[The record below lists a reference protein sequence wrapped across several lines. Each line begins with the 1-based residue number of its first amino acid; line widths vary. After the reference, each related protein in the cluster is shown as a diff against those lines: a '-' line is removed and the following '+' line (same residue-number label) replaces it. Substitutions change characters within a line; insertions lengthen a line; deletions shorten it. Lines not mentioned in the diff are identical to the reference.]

1 MQEELTLREQKRL
14 ATRDA
19 IEDAA
24 TKLVDERG
32 FNDVTVEEICEAAGG
47 ISRRTFFNYFDSKD
61 SAVLGGPSKEF
72 TEDVRQRFL
81 TEPTDNVLTLALHVV
96 DAHMVGH
103 HHGTVVAERR
113 QRIATQPEAAMASM
127 MRKREKAHEIKQL
140 IEQRLT
146 AEPELQRLPDSSPA
160 TEAMII
166 ASFLR
171 EALWLALAGPDI
183 DCTEPPLAD
192 RLHGALH
199 LFTEYAKGTQW

>member
-24 TKLVDERG
+24 TKLVDGRG
-32 FNDVTVEEICEAAGG
+32 FNDVTVEEICEAAG

-61 SAVLGGPSKEF
+61 AAVLGGPSKEF

-96 DAHMVGH
+96 EAHMVGH
-103 HHGTVVAERR
+103 HRDTVVAERR

-127 MRKREKAHEIKQL
+127 MRKREKVHELMRL

-160 TEAMII
+160 TEAMVI

-183 DCTEPPLAD
+183 DCTEALAD
-192 RLHGALH
+192 RLPGALH
-199 LFTEYAKGTQW
+199 LFTDYAKGIQW

>member
-24 TKLVDERG
+24 TKLVDGRG
-32 FNDVTVEEICEAAGG
+32 FNDVTVEEICEAAG

-61 SAVLGGPSKEF
+61 AAVLGGPSKEF
-72 TEDVRQRFL
+72 TEDVRQHFL

-96 DAHMVGH
+96 EAHMVGH
-103 HHGTVVAERR
+103 HRDTVVAERR

-127 MRKREKAHEIKQL
+127 MRKREKVHELMRL

-160 TEAMII
+160 TEAMVI

-183 DCTEPPLAD
+183 DCTEALAD

-199 LFTEYAKGTQW
+199 LFTDYAKGIQW

>member
-24 TKLVDERG
+24 TKLVDGRG
-32 FNDVTVEEICEAAGG
+32 FNDVTVEEICEAAG

-96 DAHMVGH
+96 EAHMVGH
-103 HHGTVVAERR
+103 HRDTVVAERR

-127 MRKREKAHEIKQL
+127 MRKREKVHELMRL

-160 TEAMII
+160 TEAMVI

-183 DCTEPPLAD
+183 DCTEALAD

-199 LFTEYAKGTQW
+199 LFTDYAKGIQW

>member
-32 FNDVTVEEICEAAGG
+32 FNDVTVEEICEAAG

-96 DAHMVGH
+96 EAHMVGH
-103 HHGTVVAERR
+103 HRDTVVAERR

-127 MRKREKAHEIKQL
+127 MRKREKVHELMRL

-160 TEAMII
+160 TEAMVI

-183 DCTEPPLAD
+183 DCTEALAD

-199 LFTEYAKGTQW
+199 LFTDYAKGIQW

>member
-24 TKLVDERG
+24 TKLVDGRG
-32 FNDVTVEEICEAAGG
+32 FNDVTVEEICEAAG

-61 SAVLGGPSKEF
+61 AAVLGGPSKEF

-96 DAHMVGH
+96 EAHMVGH
-103 HHGTVVAERR
+103 HRDTVVAERR

-127 MRKREKAHEIKQL
+127 MRKREKVHELMRL

-160 TEAMII
+160 TEAMVV

-183 DCTEPPLAD
+183 DCTEALAD

-199 LFTEYAKGTQW
+199 LFTDYAKGIQW

>member
-24 TKLVDERG
+24 TKLVDGRG
-32 FNDVTVEEICEAAGG
+32 FNDVTVEEICEAAG

-61 SAVLGGPSKEF
+61 AAVLGGPSKEF

-96 DAHMVGH
+96 EAHMVGH
-103 HHGTVVAERR
+103 HRDTVVAERR

-127 MRKREKAHEIKQL
+127 MRKREKVHELMRL

-160 TEAMII
+160 TEAMVI

-183 DCTEPPLAD
+183 DCTEALAD

-199 LFTEYAKGTQW
+199 LFTEYAKGIQW

>member
-1 MQEELTLREQKRL
+1 MQEELTLREQKRV

-32 FNDVTVEEICEAAGG
+32 FNDVTVEEICEAA

-61 SAVLGGPSKEF
+61 AAVIGGPSKEF

-81 TEPTDNVLTLALHVV
+81 TEPTDNVLTLALHVIE
-96 DAHMVGH
+96 AHMVGH
-103 HHGTVVAERR
+103 HRDTVVAERR

-127 MRKREKAHEIKQL
+127 MRKREKVHELMRL

-160 TEAMII
+160 TEAMVI

-183 DCTEPPLAD
+183 DCTEPLAD
-192 RLHGALH
+192 RLRGALH
-199 LFTEYAKGTQW
+199 LFTDYAKGIQW

>member
-24 TKLVDERG
+24 TKLVDGRG
-32 FNDVTVEEICEAAGG
+32 FNDVTVEEICEAAG

-61 SAVLGGPSKEF
+61 AAVLGGPSKEF

-96 DAHMVGH
+96 EAHMVGH
-103 HHGTVVAERR
+103 HRDTVVAERR

-127 MRKREKAHEIKQL
+127 MRKREKVHELMRL

-160 TEAMII
+160 TEAMVI

-183 DCTEPPLAD
+183 DCTEALAD

-199 LFTEYAKGTQW
+199 LFTDYAKGIQW

>member
-24 TKLVDERG
+24 TKLVDGRG
-32 FNDVTVEEICEAAGG
+32 FNDVTVEEICEAAG

-61 SAVLGGPSKEF
+61 AAVLGGPSKEF

-96 DAHMVGH
+96 EAHMVGH
-103 HHGTVVAERR
+103 HRDTVVAERR

-127 MRKREKAHEIKQL
+127 MRKREKVHELMRL

-146 AEPELQRLPDSSPA
+146 AEPELQRLPDSSHA
-160 TEAMII
+160 TEAMVI

-183 DCTEPPLAD
+183 DCTEALAD

-199 LFTEYAKGTQW
+199 LFTDYAKGIQW

>member
-24 TKLVDERG
+24 TKLVDGRG
-32 FNDVTVEEICEAAGG
+32 FNDVTVEEICEAAG

-61 SAVLGGPSKEF
+61 AAVLGGPSKEF

-81 TEPTDNVLTLALHVV
+81 TEPTDNVLTLALHVIE
-96 DAHMVGH
+96 AHMVGH
-103 HHGTVVAERR
+103 HRDTVVAERR

-127 MRKREKAHEIKQL
+127 MRKREKVHELMRL

-160 TEAMII
+160 TEAMVV

-183 DCTEPPLAD
+183 DCTEALAD

-199 LFTEYAKGTQW
+199 LFTDYAKGIQW

>member
-24 TKLVDERG
+24 TKLVDGRG
-32 FNDVTVEEICEAAGG
+32 FNDVTVEEICEAAG

-61 SAVLGGPSKEF
+61 AAVLGGPSKEF

-96 DAHMVGH
+96 EAHMVGH
-103 HHGTVVAERR
+103 HRDTVVAERR
-113 QRIATQPEAAMASM
+113 QRIATQPEAAMTSM
-127 MRKREKAHEIKQL
+127 MRKREKVHELMRL

-160 TEAMII
+160 TEAMVI

-183 DCTEPPLAD
+183 DCTEALAD

-199 LFTEYAKGTQW
+199 LFTDYAKGIQW

>member
-24 TKLVDERG
+24 TKLVDGRG
-32 FNDVTVEEICEAAGG
+32 FNDVTVEEICEAAG

-61 SAVLGGPSKEF
+61 AAVLGSPSKEF

-96 DAHMVGH
+96 EAHMVGH
-103 HHGTVVAERR
+103 HRDTVVAERR
-113 QRIATQPEAAMASM
+113 QRIATQPEATMASM
-127 MRKREKAHEIKQL
+127 MRKREKVHELMRL

-160 TEAMII
+160 TEAMVI

-183 DCTEPPLAD
+183 DCTEALAD

-199 LFTEYAKGTQW
+199 LFTDYAKGIQW